1 MEKFKS
7 TLEKLNITEDK
18 YIKLQKKNNELKEKI
33 AKINKKSNNNIKIS
47 ISDDSNNFSNTNDI
61 GKLSIVD
68 NNFEA
73 EGDIIGKL
81 NNRDIREQEY
91 YESITIELEATK
103 NQLKVVKEI
112 FKEMEKKF
120 ETVKKICENL
130 FSRITLKKKEKEEFK
145 ILLKV
150 MDFTDEQIALIID
163 KRKK

>member
-1 MEKFKS
+1 MSKAEEKYS
-7 TLEKLNITEDK
+7 Q
-18 YIKLQKKNNELKEKI
+18 LQKKYSELKDKI
-33 AKINKKSNNNIKIS
+33 KKMNKNNNNQKFS
-47 ISDDSNNFSNTNDI
+47 VSDDSNNYSNANDI

-68 NNFEA
+68 NNFEG

-81 NNRDIREQEY
+81 NNKNEREQEY
-91 YESITIELEATK
+91 YESMFIELEATK

-112 FKEMEKKF
+112 LKEVEKKF

-145 ILLKV
+145 VLLKV
-150 MDFTDEQIALIID
+150 MHFTDEQVALIID

>member
-1 MEKFKS
+1 M
-7 TLEKLNITEDK
+7 IG
-18 YIKLQKKNNELKEKI
+18 IQNEI
-33 AKINKKSNNNIKIS
+33 R
-47 ISDDSNNFSNTNDI
+47 
-61 GKLSIVD
+61 
-68 NNFEA
+68 
-73 EGDIIGKL
+73 L